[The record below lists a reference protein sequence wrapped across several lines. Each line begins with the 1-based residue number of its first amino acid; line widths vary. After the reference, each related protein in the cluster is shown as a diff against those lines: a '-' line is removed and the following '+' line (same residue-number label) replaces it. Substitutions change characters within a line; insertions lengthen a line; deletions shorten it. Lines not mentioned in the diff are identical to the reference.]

1 MGSISDGFLVFGSIL
16 RRVFAP
22 DAMIFTTL
30 IKGFCTERRIL
41 EATKLFKKMVAFGR
55 SPDIITYGTL
65 IKGLCQTGNT
75 IIALNLHEEMINRND
90 KSGVICKPDVVTYGS
105 IIDGL
110 RKDTSEMLELMIQR
124 NVHPDI
130 VTYSR
135 LLDGFH
141 LIGRI
146 ADAMNLFI
154 SMMNKVC
161 RPSVVSYSISIN
173 EHCKR

>member
-1 MGSISDGFLVFGSIL
+1 MGSISDGLLVFGSIL

-55 SPDIITYGTL
+55 SPDIITYGAL

-90 KSGVICKPDVVTYGS
+90 KSGVICKPDVTYGS

-110 RKDTSEMLELMIQR
+110 RKDSL
-124 NVHPDI
+124 VDK
-130 VTYSR
+130 
-135 LLDGFH
+135 
-141 LIGRI
+141 
-146 ADAMNLFI
+146 A
-154 SMMNKVC
+154 
-161 RPSVVSYSISIN
+161 N
-173 EHCKR
+173 EE

>member
-22 DAMIFTTL
+22 DAMTFTTL

-55 SPDIITYGTL
+55 SPDIITYGAL

-75 IIALNLHEEMINRND
+75 ILALNLHEEMINRND

-110 RKDTSEMLELMIQR
+110 RKDSL
-124 NVHPDI
+124 VDK
-130 VTYSR
+130 
-135 LLDGFH
+135 
-141 LIGRI
+141 
-146 ADAMNLFI
+146 A
-154 SMMNKVC
+154 
-161 RPSVVSYSISIN
+161 N
-173 EHCKR
+173 EE